1 MTLAVRG
8 ELVPR
13 FSWGTYVKRTFIAA
27 AAILALTAAGHADEL
42 SDIQAQAKQLREQNL
57 AMQKRLAD
65 LEKRQKA
72 LEQKP
77 VAVVNPVD
85 SMAADLPYKAAV
97 AKPVESD
104 DLCWHG
110 VCLYGNFDMGVDW
123 IQHSSPFNAMVGG
136 PLLYVVGSNSALP
149 SYAGVAVNQMSTS
162 FIGLRGKQEIGDNL
176 YAVFNLQTLFNP
188 ASGMN
193 ANGIGSLVQNNGL
206 NTAGSPFANLANAYG
221 DSSKAGEMF
230 NNVAY
235 FGVSSPVWGT
245 FTMGRQ
251 SALTSDLVVNYDAL
265 SGSNAWSLIVFEGAT
280 GGGGVTENRIYDN
293 SYEYRLNVGPV
304 RFAAEIQA
312 PNGGNSGTGLAYQ
325 GDVGFDY
332 LGLSMDFVGGH
343 EKNAVSA
350 SPLSTTQVNNLTTN
364 QVNALTTPALVGV
377 GAPGQYAIPCSLGCV
392 SGVIS
397 DNTVFTVGAKY
408 VLGPWKFY
416 AGYEHIRFADPS
428 TPLLPGG
435 FLQGGY
441 NLGFVNNNRYLT
453 DRNQN
458 VFWAGVKYAVTPTF
472 DVIGAYYGARQGF
485 FTVGAAAGAG
495 TFVNFPGGA
504 VNAING
510 TPFGSFGTN
519 QALACAVNGTLS
531 PGCKGTIDM
540 FSLAMDWRFARHV
553 DLYAGVAYST
563 KSGGL
568 ANGFIL
574 TATNPNLAATYN
586 TGNRVSSWDPG
597 IGLRYQF

>member
-1 MTLAVRG
+1 M
-8 ELVPR
+8 LVPR

-27 AAILALTAAGHADEL
+27 AAILAFTAAGHADEL
-42 SDIQAQAKQLREQNL
+42 SDIQAQAKQLRDQNL

-72 LEQKP
+72 LEAQKP
-77 VAVVNPVD
+77 VLVNPVD
-85 SMAADLPYKAAV
+85 SMAADLPYKAPV

-123 IQHSSPFNAMVGG
+123 IQHSAPFNSMAGG
-136 PLLYVVGSNSALP
+136 PLLYVVGSNSQLP
-149 SYAGVAVNQMSTS
+149 SYAGVAVNQFSTS

-188 ASGMN
+188 ASGNN

-206 NTAGSPFANLANAYG
+206 NNVPTLGTLANGYG
-221 DSSKAGEMF
+221 DSSKAGSMF

-235 FGVSSPVWGT
+235 FGVSSTWWGT

-251 SALTSDLVVNYDAL
+251 SALSSDLVVNYDAL
-265 SGSNAWSLIVFEGAT
+265 SGSNAWSLITFEGAT
-280 GGGGVTENRIYDN
+280 GGAGVTENRIYDN
-293 SYEYRLNVGPV
+293 AYEYRLNVGPV
-304 RFAAEIQA
+304 RFAAEVQA

-332 LGLSMDFVGGH
+332 LGFSMDFLGGH

-350 SPLSTTQVNNLTTN
+350 SPLSSAQVNSLTSN
-364 QVNALTTPALVGV
+364 QVNFNTTPVF
-377 GAPGQYAIPCSLGCV
+377 PGGTLANGGSYAIPCSLGCV
-392 SGVIS
+392 AGVIS
-397 DNTVFTVGAKY
+397 DNTVFAVGAKY
-408 VLGPWKFY
+408 IIGPWKFY
-416 AGYEHIRFADPS
+416 GGYEHIQFANPS
-428 TPLLPGG
+428 TPLFSGA
-435 FLQGGY
+435 FLQGAY

-458 VFWAGVKYAVTPTF
+458 VFWAGVRYSVTPTF

-485 FTVGAAAGAG
+485 FTVGNAQGAGGNG
-495 TFVNFPGGA
+495 TFVAFPGSGA
-504 VNAING
+504 PGNGLTQATNCAIA
-510 TPFGSFGTN
+510 S
-519 QALACAVNGTLS
+519 ASS
-531 PGCKGTIDM
+531 PGCSGTIDM

-568 ANGFIL
+568 ANGFVLSTLNGAL
-574 TATNPNLAATYN
+574 TGN
-586 TGNRVSSWDPG
+586 TVINRVSSWDPG

>member
-27 AAILALTAAGHADEL
+27 AAILALTASGHADEL
-42 SDIQAQAKQLREQNL
+42 SEIQAQAKQLREQNQ

-77 VAVVNPVD
+77 VAVNPVD
-85 SMAADLPYKAAV
+85 SMAADLPYKAVKA
-97 AKPVESD
+97 APVESD
-104 DLCWHG
+104 DICWHG
-110 VCLYGNFDMGVDW
+110 VCVYGNFDMGVDW

-136 PLLYVVGSNSALP
+136 PLLYVVGSNSQLP

-193 ANGIGSLVQNNGL
+193 ANGIGSLVQNNGFNQAPQL
-206 NTAGSPFANLANAYG
+206 GLLANAYG
-221 DSSKAGEMF
+221 DSSKSGQMF

-293 SYEYRLNVGPV
+293 AYEYRLNVGPV
-304 RFAAEIQA
+304 RFAAEVQA
-312 PNGGNSGTGLAYQ
+312 PNGGNSATGLAYQ

-332 LGLSMDFVGGH
+332 VGLSMDFVGGH
-343 EKNAVSA
+343 EKDAISS
-350 SPLSTTQVNNLTTN
+350 SPLSTAQVNQLTAN
-364 QVNALTTPALVGV
+364 QLGSATTGT
-377 GAPGQYAIPCSLGCV
+377 GAAISPLGYAIPCSLGCLSAV
-392 SGVIS
+392 VS
-397 DNTVFTVGAKY
+397 DNTVFAVGAKY
-408 VLGPWKFY
+408 TLGPWKFY
-416 AGYEHIRFADPS
+416 GGYEHITFKDPS
-428 TPLLPGG
+428 TPLLPGA
-435 FLQGGY
+435 FAQGGY
-441 NLGFVNNNRYLT
+441 NVGFLNNNRYLT

-485 FTVGAAAGAG
+485 FFAGAG
-495 TFVNFPGGA
+495 AGAGGNNTFVSFPGGPA
-504 VNAING
+504 NAPG
-510 TPFGSFGTN
+510 LAGQATN
-519 QALACAVNGTLS
+519 CAIASASS
-531 PGCKGTIDM
+531 PGCSGTIDM
-540 FSLAMDWRFARHV
+540 FSLALDWRFARHV

-568 ANGFIL
+568 ANAFVLSTLNG
-574 TATNPNLAATYN
+574 ALAGN
-586 TGNRVSSWDPG
+586 NVINRVSSWDPG